1 MQTCAM
7 MSRRAL
13 LVVMCLMCAT
23 ACSNDSEANPF
34 AFVDDPA
41 GANVPGTLSY
51 LKDVES
57 AHLDHDRH
65 VAIWLP
71 PGYDADGETR
81 YPVLYMHDGQNLF
94 DPRGAYTG
102 KTWGVAE
109 VVTQLIDAGKIR
121 PMIVVGAFNSPSR
134 GYEYSPWHGAPRYG
148 RFLTEELMPRIE
160 ADYRTLTGPE
170 NTFVMGSSMG
180 GLLSYYLV
188 SEHPDRFGGCGCVS
202 THFTISERMVAR
214 YYDDIEL
221 DIEGKPDDTPYI
233 VRDIERGITMP
244 AGPKLWF
251 DYGTLGLDADYGP
264 PHDRVRAWLLEQ
276 DRTEGVDFVVREYE
290 GADHN
295 EVSWRERL
303 ADPVLFLF
311 GKG

>member
-1 MQTCAM
+1 MTSWRGAIV
-7 MSRRAL
+7 AAGL
-13 LVVMCLMCAT
+13 GVVA
-23 ACSNDSEANPF
+23 ACGSGSEPDPF
-34 AFVDDPA
+34 AYVDDPA
-41 GANVPGTLSY
+41 GADVPGTLTY

-71 PGYDADGETR
+71 PGYEDNAEQR

-94 DPRGAYTG
+94 DARGAYTG
-102 KTWGVAE
+102 ETWGVAE
-109 VVTQLIDAGKIR
+109 AVTQLIDAGKIR

-134 GYEYSPWHGAPRYG
+134 GYEYSPWHGAPRYA

-160 ADYRTLTGPE
+160 ASYRTLTGPE

-188 SEHPDRFGGCGCVS
+188 REHPDRFGGCGCVS
-202 THFTISERMVAR
+202 THFTISEHMVAR
-214 YYDDIEL
+214 YFDDIEPET
-221 DIEGKPDDTPYI
+221 DGKPDKTPYI

-244 AGPKLWF
+244 AGPRLWF

-276 DRTEGVDFVVREYE
+276 ERTEGEDFVVREYE

-303 ADPVLFLF
+303 ADPMVYLF
-311 GKG
+311 GTG

>member
-1 MQTCAM
+1 MTR
-7 MSRRAL
+7 SRAL
-13 LVVMCLMCAT
+13 LAATYLMAT
-23 ACSNDSEANPF
+23 AACSSGNEPDPF
-34 AFVDDPA
+34 AYVDDPA

-57 AHLDHDRH
+57 AHLDHTRH

-71 PGYDADGETR
+71 PGYDADSETR

-94 DPRGAYTG
+94 DARGAYTG
-102 KTWGVAE
+102 ETWGVAE

-134 GYEYSPWHGAPRYG
+134 GYEYSPWHGAPRYA

-188 SEHPDRFGGCGCVS
+188 REHPDRFGGCGCVS
-202 THFTISERMVAR
+202 THFPLSEKMVAT
-214 YYDDIEL
+214 YFN
-221 DIEGKPDDTPYI
+221 
-233 VRDIERGITMP
+233 DIERGIAMP
-244 AGPKLWF
+244 AAPRLWF

-264 PHDRVRAWLLEQ
+264 SHDRVRTWLLEQ
-276 DRTEGVDFVVREYE
+276 EREEGEDFVVREYE

-303 ADPVLFLF
+303 ADPMVFLF
-311 GKG
+311 GTG